1 MPDITKTTRSTALTR
16 LHWAAWAV
24 FPVALSAVLR
34 KRGGFYYR
42 QTAQLVAMAFCAL
55 YGVLASLTLPIIGKA
70 HLINWSVARLYYH
83 TAGYLTGLTATIE
96 GKEHLNPKRSAVY
109 VANHQT
115 NMDVL
120 FMASVFPKA
129 TSVVAKKA
137 LKYYPFLGWFMTLS
151 KAIFLDRKNRES
163 AIKEA
168 KQAAQDIHKKKTS
181 VWLFPEGT
189 RGFADKLDLLPF
201 KKGAFYMAVQAR
213 VPIVPIV
220 IANYN
225 HLYDA
230 KAKRFNPGNVKIKVL
245 PPVDTTEID
254 ESSESIDKLANNVRQ
269 MMLTT
274 LNDISTTPLPNNNNS
289 PPASQ
294 LHITASTSSSSSSL
308 DKKTQ

>member
-1 MPDITKTTRSTALTR
+1 MPEQGRLTKSTGLTR
-16 LHWAAWAV
+16 FHWAAWVV
-24 FPVALSAVLR
+24 FPVVLSALLR

-42 QTAQLVAMAFCAL
+42 QTAQLAAMAICAL
-55 YGVLASLTLPIIGKA
+55 YGVFASLTLPIIGKT

-83 TAGYLTGLTATIE
+83 MTGYLTGLTATIE
-96 GKEHLNPKRSAVY
+96 GKEHLNPKRSAIY
-109 VANHQT
+109 VANHQS

-163 AIKEA
+163 AVKEA
-168 KQAAQDIHKKKTS
+168 KQAAQDIHNKKTS

-225 HLYDA
+225 HLYDS

-245 PPVDTTEID
+245 PPVETNEID
-254 ESSESIDKLANNVRQ
+254 ESSESIDKLAIQVREKMLMTLKEISIPNPQ
-269 MMLTT
+269 LLTT
-274 LNDISTTPLPNNNNS
+274 PPSLSTT
-289 PPASQ
+289 
-294 LHITASTSSSSSSL
+294 TSSSSS
-308 DKKTQ
+308 